1 MKFKYIGPS
10 DIVITN
16 GIAEEV
22 PANSYGGAKVMP
34 GDVIELDGWLANK
47 ALSNPNYELVND
59 KKKPG
64 PKPKEDKI
72 LEPQTINV

>member
-34 GDVIELDGWLANK
+34 GDVVELEGWLASK
-47 ALSNPNYELVND
+47 ALANPNYELV

-64 PKPKEDKI
+64 PKPKEDKV
-72 LEPQTINV
+72 LEPQAITV